1 MLRDD
6 AKGLSGVN
14 ACIYKGKNLAPRRS
28 LRRRVPCC
36 RGALL
41 PLGRAD
47 VVARGVSVAV
57 ECLRR
62 SNVSGWRRGAWLFRP
77 APATRGFIGVNA
89 CIYIDKPGATSTSKG
104 MGNAH
109 VAKRYGIRGAD
120 GLQGGQKSVLLGQAL
135 RDGGAPLH
143 PFACVGPCLPWQPSR
158 HEKQV
163 PLALAPY
170 CRGSSVM
177 VCMQSMPVHLRTV

>member
-89 CIYIDKPGATSTSKG
+89 CIYRDKPAATPTSKG
-104 MGNAH
+104 MGVAH
-109 VAKRYGIRGAD
+109 EAKRYGIRGAD
-120 GLQGGQKSVLLGQAL
+120 DLQSGQKSAAVSQAL
-135 RDGGAPLH
+135 RDGGVPIP
-143 PFACVGPCLPWQPSR
+143 PFAIVGPCLPWQPSR
-158 HEKQV
+158 HEKQT
-163 PLALAPY
+163 ALASALC

-177 VCMQSMPVHLRTV
+177 VCVQSMPVHLRTV